1 MYSNADADANKQ
13 SFEQKQREVEERM
26 EAWRRTVQYLLHL
39 LMSCARDNLGGTFAK
54 LLLQPMLQRRLE
66 ARARDHADRFGYQA
80 GLLIIKAEVRLHS
93 PASSSCLMVSPSSL
107 CLNIP

>member
-26 EAWRRTVQYLLHL
+26 EAWRRTFQYLLHL

-80 GLLIIKAEVRLHS
+80 GLLIIKAEVTCQYCFKL
-93 PASSSCLMVSPSSL
+93 PCLMVAPIFPS
-107 CLNIP
+107 